1 MGNFWETQ
9 KFPPLSKFSFYEN
22 WTYHNEI
29 LTFRQNWGRSILS
42 HRANPL
48 LITKATIWYEG
59 DGYTKKASRSEP
71 PKQDGCTNRH
81 VAKAASSHIN
91 DWSAQKQHL
100 ELAKP
105 FRARERVIGL
115 VWNKQNLNQIRDP
128 EGKKCQKRKMVR
140 NQNIYQWGLDFL
152 FKLLV
157 LTIHF
162 LLLGFEIF
170 LSSSSFMC
178 RGKFQL

>member
-1 MGNFWETQ
+1 MRYWPFDKIEEDLFYHTEQ
-9 KFPPLSKFSFYEN
+9 TPFSSP
-22 WTYHNEI
+22 
-29 LTFRQNWGRSILS
+29 RQQFGMR
-42 HRANPL
+42 
-48 LITKATIWYEG
+48 

-115 VWNKQNLNQIRDP
+115 VWNKQNLNQIRGP

-178 RGKFQL
+178 RDKFQL